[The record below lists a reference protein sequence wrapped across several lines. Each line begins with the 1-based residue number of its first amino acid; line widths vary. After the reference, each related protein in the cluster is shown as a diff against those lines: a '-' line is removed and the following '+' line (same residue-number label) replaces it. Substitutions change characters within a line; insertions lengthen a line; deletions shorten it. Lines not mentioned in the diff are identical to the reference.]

1 MEVSKFLDHGTANP
15 IVARL
20 TSQTFAILDAC
31 NLSKEAADKIKV
43 VYMQALTKTLVWCG
57 EIAMRYQGE
66 FRDETYSKALAE
78 IVNAQHRQPLA
89 GIWGPGR
96 TASSDG
102 QRFPAGGMGEQAG
115 QINLRYGTEPGVLS
129 FHHTLIL

>member
-43 VYMQALTKTLVWCG
+43 VYMQALTKRWCG
-57 EIAMRYQGE
+57 VGKSRCDIRASLLTGQLRERN
-66 FRDETYSKALAE
+66 FTYAKERCLLVEQSAKASQE
-78 IVNAQHRQPLA
+78 ER
-89 GIWGPGR
+89 
-96 TASSDG
+96 
-102 QRFPAGGMGEQAG
+102 
-115 QINLRYGTEPGVLS
+115 
-129 FHHTLIL
+129 

>member
-1 MEVSKFLDHGTANP
+1 VEVSKFLDHGTANP

-66 FRDETYSKALAE
+66 FVKQAGGLQAPAAERDSHGPIHNRASRKS
-78 IVNAQHRQPLA
+78 A
-89 GIWGPGR
+89 GIFSTKR
-96 TASSDG
+96 KTLS
-102 QRFPAGGMGEQAG
+102 
-115 QINLRYGTEPGVLS
+115 GTR
-129 FHHTLIL
+129 

>member
-1 MEVSKFLDHGTANP
+1 VEVSKFLDHGTANP

-66 FRDETYSKALAE
+66 FVKQLEACRRRPPSAIVTVPSITAPRGRVPEFSLRSEKLYPGHAESVQSSLRDC
-78 IVNAQHRQPLA
+78 V
-89 GIWGPGR
+89 
-96 TASSDG
+96 
-102 QRFPAGGMGEQAG
+102 
-115 QINLRYGTEPGVLS
+115 
-129 FHHTLIL
+129 